1 MLMYRKVIL
10 NQYPQGNLQNG
21 APTWLQL
28 QKKNGK
34 PRRTIDLQKLNVR
47 CYRETHHCQSP
58 FRLVCQISA
67 NTKKTVLDAV
77 DGFDPIEFDE
87 ASRKLTPFITEW
99 GRYHCCRLPQG
110 YLAATDAYTRIYD
123 DIIKDVPNKVKCVDD
138 TLLYDHGIVAA
149 FNHTWD
155 YLKLCCDKGLYLI
168 RININSVRTQLNLL
182 V

>member
-1 MLMYRKVIL
+1 MKESLDADV
-10 NQYPQGNLQNG
+10 QEGNIEPVPIG
-21 APTWLQL
+21 EPVEWCSHMVVVT
-28 QKKNGK
+28 KKNGK

-58 FRLVCQISA
+58 FRLVCQIPP
-67 NTKKTVLDAV
+67 NTKKTILDAV

-99 GRYHCCRLPQG
+99 GRYHCCHLPQG
-110 YLAATDAYTRIYD
+110 YLAATDACTRRYD

-149 FNHTWD
+149 FNHP
-155 YLKLCCDKGLYLI
+155 
-168 RININSVRTQLNLL
+168 
-182 V
+182 